1 MRNLKVPQ
9 HLMSQVLGKGRENLR
24 NIEINT
30 GAALRVINDSFYI
43 QTATERQEKLAE
55 REIKT
60 LAVRVSRRDD
70 LVLKLRD
77 FPHGKLST

>member
-1 MRNLKVPQ
+1 MG
-9 HLMSQVLGKGRENLR
+9 QVLGKGRENLR
-24 NIEINT
+24 NIETNT
-30 GAALRVINDSFYI
+30 GAALKVINDSFYI
-43 QTATERQEKLAE
+43 KNATERQEKLAE